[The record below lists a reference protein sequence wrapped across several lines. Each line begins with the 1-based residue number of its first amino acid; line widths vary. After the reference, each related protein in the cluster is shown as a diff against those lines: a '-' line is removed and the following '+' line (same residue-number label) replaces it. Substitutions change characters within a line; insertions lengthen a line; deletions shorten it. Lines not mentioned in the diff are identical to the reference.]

1 MVVPIRVVETRGANL
16 FQSLLIGACLG
27 LTPAIRWIPTSLL
40 WSYFAFMALESLPGS
55 QLWERTLLL
64 LTDPRRRY
72 KVYEKPHVAFLETVP
87 FRVIAGFTALQ
98 LAIVGGIYGASG
110 SIL

>member
-1 MVVPIRVVETRGANL
+1 MVMGTARATAAGEGRKGSRRSDPATMMVVPIRVVETRGANL

-64 LTDPRRRY
+64 LTDP
-72 KVYEKPHVAFLETVP
+72 KA
-87 FRVIAGFTALQ
+87 
-98 LAIVGGIYGASG
+98 AI
-110 SIL
+110 